1 MARLRPRPK
10 SRRKPRRTAALL
22 LVAVAIVLLPLL
34 APQLKGATFEGADGK
49 AQALIETIDPGYRP
63 WASPLWAP
71 PGKETEGLLFALQ
84 AALGAGLLGYYLG
97 LRRGERR
104 AREAAHDGAGD
115 IGAGD
120 ERD

>member
-1 MARLRPRPK
+1 MARPRP
-10 SRRKPRRTAALL
+10 RPKPRRTAPLL
-22 LVAVAIVLLPLL
+22 LAAAAIVLLPLL
-34 APQLKGATFEGADGK
+34 APQLEGATFEGADGK

-63 WASPLWAP
+63 WAAPLWAP

-104 AREAAHDGAGD
+104 AREAAHDDTARN
-115 IGAGD
+115 GAGD